1 MTDRELE
8 TQARRTLKLERY
20 LESIRTQI
28 EKDLSAYS
36 SVDFAMTLVEAA
48 SLKKNVL
55 EIQSRWMPML
65 REREMLAYNKSHS
78 VIVFHAN
85 T

>member
-8 TQARRTLKLERY
+8 TQARRTLKLETY
-20 LESIRTQI
+20 LELIRTEI
-28 EKDLSAYS
+28 KKDLSVYS

-48 SLKKNVL
+48 SLKNNVL

-65 REREMLAYNKSHS
+65 REREMLAYNKTHS
-78 VIVFHAN
+78 VVQNVAGW
-85 T
+85 